1 MERAGQKHVNYLPL
15 VRQFA
20 LTAVKLQMFGR
31 KTHHVWHP
39 SVRTCFF
46 VLCPRLDTTHSNVV
60 IFTKG
65 RMPDTFSLLIVCP

>member
-15 VRQFA
+15 VRQLA

-46 VLCPRLDTTHSNVV
+46 VSCPRLDATHSNVV

-65 RMPDTFSLLIVCP
+65 RMPDTFSLLVVCP

>member
-31 KTHHVWHP
+31 KTVHIMSGTLLLEH
-39 SVRTCFF
+39 FF
-46 VLCPRLDTTHSNVV
+46 LSRVHA
-60 IFTKG
+60 
-65 RMPDTFSLLIVCP
+65 